1 MAITQKF
8 RSRVIMPVRT
18 RKRSKTAAEL
28 ETGIKL
34 EMETIGRWLPDIVM
48 TVLPDGASWKVV
60 FPRDIPVDSDRC
72 ETIMLIA
79 DRLRTQFDLKR

>member
-1 MAITQKF
+1 MEAICK
-8 RSRVIMPVRT
+8 
-18 RKRSKTAAEL
+18 
-28 ETGIKL
+28 
-34 EMETIGRWLPDIVM
+34 WLPNIAM

-60 FPRDIPVDSDRC
+60 FPRDIPVDSGRC